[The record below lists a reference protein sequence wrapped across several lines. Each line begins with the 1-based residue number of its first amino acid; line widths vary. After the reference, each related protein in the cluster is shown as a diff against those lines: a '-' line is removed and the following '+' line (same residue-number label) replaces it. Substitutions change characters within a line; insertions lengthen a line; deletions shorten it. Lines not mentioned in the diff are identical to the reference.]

1 MIPTGE
7 IPRSLKVVVD
17 RNLVDKLS
25 PGTRVT
31 ITGIYTVAENK
42 FISQKIGTGQMKTPY
57 MLTLGLEIET
67 FGTRK
72 YEARFTQEDR
82 EKFHEMSKNPMIVQK
97 ISRSIASTVRGLH
110 DEKKAIAC
118 LLFGGSKK
126 ILPDHMR
133 LRGDINIL
141 LIGDPST
148 AKSQL
153 LKFVERAAPICIYT
167 SGKGS

>member
-1 MIPTGE
+1 LKGANIPSFCDNVKESVPSKERCPQDSYVIIPEQCTMYDQQLLKIQESPEMIPTGE

-82 EKFHEMSKNPMIVQK
+82 EKFHEMSKNPMIV
-97 ISRSIASTVRGLH
+97 
-110 DEKKAIAC
+110 
-118 LLFGGSKK
+118 
-126 ILPDHMR
+126 
-133 LRGDINIL
+133 
-141 LIGDPST
+141 
-148 AKSQL
+148 
-153 LKFVERAAPICIYT
+153 
-167 SGKGS
+167 